1 MKTLNLAWVIRKF
14 VTLSLGIIAATVTI
28 LWVYFSFIS
37 LKDWG
42 CHILSQVKVVGNNPM
57 GGDFSHYWIG
67 AHLALTQD
75 PSAVYDPARLQSA
88 VEAFFGLPSG
98 YAWFYPPTFLL
109 VMLPLAFLPYLN
121 ALAVWLLTTL
131 GAYLWVIRRIAPH
144 PVTILAALLFPAAI
158 KNIGFGQN
166 GFLSTALLGGGL
178 LLMDRSPL
186 AGGALLG
193 LLTYKPHLAVLVPVA
208 LVAGRHWKTLLA
220 MLATALG
227 LVLASV
233 LVLGQ
238 QVWVVFLTKN
248 IPGVLKSIQG
258 GRIMEGSPLPWNK
271 MPTFFSALHSAGLG
285 LFPAVILQGIIMLGI
300 AALVFWVWRQEAS
313 LAVRGSLLVL
323 GTFLFTPYLF
333 TYDLCLLALPL
344 AWLAWDGYATGWAPG
359 EKWLLFLCWIMPL
372 FFDNIAKVSSVPI
385 PTMLFILLG
394 GFCLGKFMRRL
405 PSPEVY
411 FLSRSTSAHCER

>member
-14 VTLSLGIIAATVTI
+14 ITLAPGLIVATVTI
-28 LWVYFSFIS
+28 LWVYFSFIYF
-37 LKDWG
+37 KDWG
-42 CHILSQVKVVGNNPM
+42 YRILSGVKLIGKIPM

-67 AHLALTQD
+67 AHLALTED
-75 PSAVYDPARLQSA
+75 PSAVYDPARLQA
-88 VEAFFGLPSG
+88 ALAAFFGVKVALT
-98 YAWFYPPTFLL
+98 WFYPPTFLL
-109 VMLPLAFLPYLN
+109 VVLPLAFLPYLT

-144 PVTILAALLFPAAI
+144 PITILAALIFSATI
-158 KNIGFGQN
+158 QNFGFGQN

-208 LVAGRHWKTLLA
+208 LLAGRQWKTLLA

-233 LVLGQ
+233 LVLGH

-248 IPGVLKSIQG
+248 IPGVLKSIQT
-258 GRIMEGSPLPWNK
+258 GRIMEGGPLPWDK
-271 MPTFFSALHSAGLG
+271 MPTFFSALHSTGLG
-285 LFPAVILQGIIMLGI
+285 LWPTVILQGIIMLGI

-313 LAVRGSLLVL
+313 LAVRGSFLVL

-344 AWLAWDGYATGWAPG
+344 AWLAWDGYIRGWAPG
-359 EKWLLFLCWIMPL
+359 EPWLLFLCWIMPM
-372 FFDNIAKVSSVPI
+372 FSENIAKVTSVPI
-385 PTMLFILLG
+385 PAMFFILL
-394 GFCLGKFMRRL
+394 MAIAARRL
-405 PSPEVY
+405 GFEGKNRRGGKWKFSWFREA
-411 FLSRSTSAHCER
+411 SE